1 MKIYA
6 IVTSHDSLAK
16 NKIKEVLQ
24 ICHIPNEDM
33 TQYDM
38 EEVTIQ
44 EALFDVSSAGFLVE
58 RKAVLV
64 RNPYF
69 LTGALTKGPEH
80 DIDQLTNYLNDPS
93 PENILIFHCPYEKL
107 DERKKIVKLL
117 KKKSDFIKIDA
128 PNEFRLIE
136 YTRRELTSYNIV
148 FQDQV
153 VRLLVNLTKNDIDK
167 LMSELTK
174 IRAYFVES
182 STRELTLELV
192 SDLVSATLED
202 NVFLLTEALA
212 TKNIQNAYRIFL
224 DLMLQ
229 KEEPIKLIV
238 MIANQ
243 FRLFKQIQSLQIQ
256 GRISEKDIAQELS
269 VHPYRV
275 KIATGQARK
284 FTPSEL
290 DSILSQLAEA
300 DLQIKT
306 GQIDGEMALE
316 LFILGLS

>member
-6 IVTSHDSLAK
+6 IVTPHDSLAK
-16 NKIKEVLQ
+16 NKIKSLLKT
-24 ICHIPNEDM
+24 CHIEKEAI

-38 EEVTIQ
+38 EEVAIQ
-44 EALFDVSSAGFLVE
+44 EALFDVASAGFLVE
-58 RKAVLV
+58 RKAVII

-80 DIDQLTNYLNDPS
+80 DIDKLTAYLNDPS

-107 DERKKIVKLL
+107 DERKKVVKLL
-117 KKKSDFIKIDA
+117 KKKSDYLKIDA
-128 PNEFRLIE
+128 PNEFNLID
-136 YTRRELTSYNIV
+136 YTRRELTKHQITA
-148 FQDQV
+148 QDQTI
-153 VRLLVNLTKNDIDK
+153 RTLVGLTKNNIDK
-167 LMSELTK
+167 LISELTK
-174 IRAYFVES
+174 ITSFFIDS
-182 STRELTLELV
+182 HDRELTLDLV

-202 NVFLLTEALA
+202 NIFLLTEALA
-212 TKNIQNAYRIFL
+212 TKNIQNAYRIFT
-224 DLMLQ
+224 DLMTK

-243 FRLFKQIQSLQIQ
+243 FRLFKQIQTLQSQ
-256 GRISEKDIAQELS
+256 GVYEKEIATELA

-275 KIATGQARK
+275 KIATGQARR
-284 FTPSEL
+284 FTPTEL
-290 DSILSQLAEA
+290 DNILKQLAEA

-306 GQIDGEMALE
+306 GQIDGQMALE

>member
-6 IVTSHDSLAK
+6 IVTPHDSLAK

-24 ICHIPNEDM
+24 TCHIPSEDM

-58 RKAVLV
+58 RKAVLI

-80 DIDQLTNYLNDPS
+80 DIDKLTNYLNDPS
-93 PENILIFHCPYEKL
+93 PENILIFNCPYEKL

-117 KKKSDFIKIDA
+117 KKKSDFIKIDG
-128 PNEFRLIE
+128 PSEFNLID
-136 YTRRELTSYNIV
+136 YTRRELASNNIIAT
-148 FQDQV
+148 DQTI
-153 VRLLVNLTKNDIDK
+153 RMLLSLTKNNVDK
-167 LMSELTK
+167 LMNELTK
-174 IRAYFVES
+174 IKNYFIDIPN
-182 STRELTLELV
+182 RELTLELV

-202 NVFLLTEALA
+202 NIFLLTEALA
-212 TKNIQNAYRIFL
+212 TKNIQNAYRIFT
-224 DLMLQ
+224 DLMIG

-243 FRLFKQIQSLQIQ
+243 FRLFKQIQSLQAQ
-256 GRISEKDIAQELS
+256 GKYEKEIATELA

-275 KIATGQARK
+275 KIAMGQARR
-284 FTPSEL
+284 FTPIEL
-290 DSILSQLAEA
+290 DNILKQLAEA

-306 GQIDGEMALE
+306 GQIDGQMALE
-316 LFILGLS
+316 LFILGL